1 MNVNHPAVRP
11 VVCVMYFV
19 GMSILAYMWYCCTAG
34 SQGRE
39 ADPEDDRDGDY
50 LRLRP
55 EDD

>member
-11 VVCVMYFV
+11 VVCIMYFV